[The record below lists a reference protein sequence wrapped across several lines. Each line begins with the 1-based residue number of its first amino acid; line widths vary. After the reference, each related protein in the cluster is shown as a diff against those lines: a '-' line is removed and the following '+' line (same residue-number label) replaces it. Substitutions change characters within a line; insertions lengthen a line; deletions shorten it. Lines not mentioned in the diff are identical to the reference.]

1 MGSYAVVNAAL
12 RLADLGYRV
21 FPCVPGGKQ
30 PATAHGCLD
39 ATTDEEQIQEWWEQN
54 ENYNI
59 GVATDGLVVIDVDPS
74 PDGKR
79 NEWADEI
86 EHLADLLIGAGT
98 ITPRGGSHF
107 WFRQPDGVA
116 LRNTASKIADGVDTR
131 ASGGYVLAPP
141 SVIAGVG
148 GYHWQPGYVLDFAPD
163 DLPTPPAWLLDA
175 LLGRD
180 DAEHKEPL
188 RIDGEIHEGTR
199 NDMLARLA
207 GGIRRMG
214 ASEATIRSAI
224 RSANIEQCKPPL
236 SDKEVDK
243 IAWSIAR
250 CEPDQITQAA
260 VEGWYDQQHAE
271 PADAWKPEEQPE
283 KLPRRLLEVGGL
295 MQEVIAWN
303 IATAYKP
310 QPELALAGV
319 LSLMG
324 AVTGRRITDEMGTR
338 TNVYCMGVC
347 ESGGGKEHARKINKA
362 ILSQSGLNERL
373 GPEGIGSHAGLT
385 ACIGASPEVLIQID
399 EMGRFLRVL
408 GNPDRSP
415 HLYQIVTV
423 LLKLFTSSNSQYVG
437 DTYAD
442 QKKVVRLDQ
451 PHCCLYGTSVPKSV
465 LESLTTESLSDGFLS
480 RFLIFEASDNDPPDN
495 EVAEFSAVP
504 TDIAE
509 RFHWW
514 AGYQPGG
521 NLSSVVPQ
529 PRRLTPDD
537 AAVDVFK
544 SFRRSVSDRRKA
556 ETGDAVLWTR
566 AYEKAR
572 KLALLHQ
579 VSRTREA
586 MKIDRHAAQWACDVV
601 ESLTVRL
608 EWLAEQWISDG
619 VFDAKCKKVLR
630 LIRQAGSRG
639 VTASQICLASRNL
652 TPRDRQEVLNSLF
665 EAGQVV
671 KTTQKTNGRPAMVY
685 KAISEK
691 MTP

>member
-1 MGSYAVVNAAL
+1 MGSYAMVNAAL
-12 RLADLGYRV
+12 RLANLGYRV
-21 FPCVPGGKQ
+21 FPCVQGGKQ
-30 PATAHGCLD
+30 PATQHGCLD

-59 GVATDGLVVIDVDPS
+59 GVSTDGLVVIDVDPTG
-74 PDGKR
+74 DGR
-79 NEWADEI
+79 HNEWANEI
-86 EHLADLLIGAGT
+86 EHLADLLSGAGT

-107 WFRQPDGVA
+107 WFRQPEGIE
-116 LRNTASKIADGVDTR
+116 LRNTASNIAEGVDTR
-131 ASGGYVLAPP
+131 ANGGYVLAPP

-148 GYHWQPGYVLDFAPD
+148 GYHWQPGYSLDYAPH
-163 DLPTPPAWLLDA
+163 DLPTPPAWLMSA
-175 LLGRD
+175 LTGEHE
-180 DAEHKEPL
+180 AEHKEPL
-188 RIDGEIHEGTR
+188 RVGGEIQEGTR
-199 NDMLARLA
+199 NDTLARLA
-207 GGIRRMG
+207 GGMRRMG
-214 ASEATIRSAI
+214 MTEAAI
-224 RSANIEQCKPPL
+224 RSGLRAANLDLCHPPL

-250 CEPDQITQAA
+250 HEPDQLTQAMI
-260 VEGWYDQQHAE
+260 EGWYDQQHAE
-271 PADAWKPEEQPE
+271 QVATWKPEEQPE
-283 KLPRRLLEVGGL
+283 KFPRRLMQVGGL
-295 MQEVIAWN
+295 MQDVIAWN
-303 IATAYKP
+303 LSSAYKP

-362 ILSQSGLNERL
+362 ILSQSGLADRL

-385 ACIGASPEVLIQID
+385 SCLGTSPEVLIQID

-437 DTYAD
+437 DSYAD

-480 RFLIFEASDNDPPDN
+480 RFLIFEAVDNDPPEN
-495 EVAEFSAVP
+495 EAAEMSDVP
-504 TDIAE
+504 RDIAE
-509 RFHWW
+509 RFNWW

-521 NLSSVVPQ
+521 NLSSVTPQ
-529 PRRLTPDD
+529 PRRLVP
-537 AAVDVFK
+537 AENAVEVFRA
-544 SFRRSVSDRRKA
+544 FRQEVAIRRKA
-556 ETGDAVLWTR
+556 ESGDSVLWTR

-579 VSRTREA
+579 VSRSREA
-586 MKIDRHAAQWACDVV
+586 ATIDRQAAQWACDVV

-630 LIRQAGSRG
+630 IIRQSGARG
-639 VTASQICLASRNL
+639 VTTSQICLASRNL
-652 TPRDRQEVLNSLF
+652 TPRDRQEVLNSLV

-671 KTTQKTNGRPAMVY
+671 KSTEKTAGRPAMVY
-685 KAISEK
+685 KAVAEKIS
-691 MTP
+691 P